1 MYNSLHLLVP
11 NSLNSCL
18 FIYFIFGCVGSS
30 LLHMAFSSCGTD
42 VENKRMNTKGGKWRW
57 GGGGVMNW
65 DIGIDIC
72 TLMCIKWITNKNLLY
87 KK

>member
-30 LLHMAFSSCGTD
+30 LLHMAFSSCSEQGLFL
-42 VENKRMNTKGGKWRW
+42 VEVHRLLV
-57 GGGGVMNW
+57 VMASFVVEH
-65 DIGIDIC
+65 G
-72 TLMCIKWITNKNLLY
+72 L
-87 KK
+87 